1 MNSNRL
7 PTDVQAEAI
16 PMVLGGGDVLM
27 AAETG
32 SGKTGAFCLPILQTV
47 WETLRDI
54 RGGKNKVTTVPVSGE
69 LIAWKMSVYDRNDAM
84 AIAPDGLRC
93 QSREF
98 KEWQGCRS
106 TAGVRDRGKYCYEAI
121 ICDEGLCRVGWST
134 NSAILDLG
142 TDRFSFGFGG
152 TGKKSHNRQ
161 FDDYGEAFGKNDVIT
176 CLLDLERN
184 EISFSK
190 NGSHFGVAFR
200 FTDNLRNE
208 TFYPAIVLKNAEI
221 VLNFGE
227 TEFKY
232 KPPQGYIACAKADI
246 ENIKVNTN
254 AQSLY
259 PHTFVP
265 KPNAPQAI
273 IIEPS
278 RELAEQTL
286 NQILKFKT
294 YLKEPFVKELL
305 VVGKVPIREQI
316 ESLKNG
322 IDIIVATP
330 GRLEELINSEQIL
343 LTHCRFLV
351 LDEADGLLKAN
362 YGNLIENIHKRIPK
376 ITSDLQRL
384 QMIVCSATLHSFEV
398 KKMADKLMHFP
409 TWIDLK
415 GEDSVPETVHHV
427 VTILDPQKDTSWH
440 NLRQHVQTD
449 GVHTNDSVR
458 PGMNTPETFS
468 EAVKMLKAE
477 YCLRAINEHNM
488 DRAIIF
494 CRTKLDCD
502 NLERYFKQVDSSKY
516 SCICLHGDRKPHER
530 KQNLELFKNMER
542 NFLIC
547 TDVAARGIDVTGLP
561 FSKLLHSS
569 NEYIISIY
577 SYWYSI
583 SYF

>member
-1 MNSNRL
+1 MVYDFRL

-16 PMVLGGGDVLM
+16 PLILGGGDVLM

-54 RGGKNKVTTVPVSGE
+54 RDGKHKNVASTGGSTAT
-69 LIAWKMSVYDRNDAM
+69 AWKMSVYDRGDAM

-98 KEWQGCRS
+98 KDWHGCRA
-106 TAGVRDRGKYCYEAI
+106 TVGVRNRGKYFFEAI
-121 ICDEGLCRVGWST
+121 VCDEGLCRVGWST
-134 NSAILDLG
+134 QSASLDLG

-184 EISFSK
+184 EISYLK
-190 NGSHFGVAFR
+190 NGVNLGVAFR
-200 FTDNLRNE
+200 INDNLKNE
-208 TFYPAIVLKNAEI
+208 AFYPAVVLKNAEI
-221 VLNFGE
+221 LFNFGDAP
-227 TEFKY
+227 FKY
-232 KPPQGYIACAKADI
+232 NAPQGYVACSKVNAT
-246 ENIKVNTN
+246 NIKVNSVSQSQTQ
-254 AQSLY
+254 QSLQ
-259 PHTFVP
+259 P

-286 NQILKFKT
+286 DQIHKFKK
-294 YLKEPFVKELL
+294 YLKEPFIRELL
-305 VVGKVPIREQI
+305 VIGKVPVREQI
-316 ESLKNG
+316 EVLKNG
-322 IDIIVATP
+322 VDIIVATP

-343 LTHCRFLV
+343 LTHCRFYV

-376 ITSDLQRL
+376 ITSDSQRL

-415 GEDSVPETVHHV
+415 GEDAVPETVHHV
-427 VTILDPQKDTSWH
+427 VCIVDPQKDTSWH
-440 NLRQHVQTD
+440 NLRRHIQTD
-449 GVHTNDSVR
+449 GVHTKDGVR
-458 PGMNTPETFS
+458 PGLNTPETFS
-468 EAVKMLKAE
+468 EAVKMLKGE
-477 YCLRAINEHNM
+477 YCIRAINQHNM
-488 DRAIIF
+488 DRYERTHIF
-494 CRTKLDCD
+494 FGF
-502 NLERYFKQVDSSKY
+502 FKFQ
-516 SCICLHGDRKPHER
+516 C
-530 KQNLELFKNMER
+530 
-542 NFLIC
+542 
-547 TDVAARGIDVTGLP
+547 
-561 FSKLLHSS
+561 
-569 NEYIISIY
+569 
-577 SYWYSI
+577 
-583 SYF
+583 